1 MRSGTPSYTGM
12 RGVPVVQAGGAAP
25 TGARVPGTRVRE
37 VIGVAQQAGQQ
48 RCRRCDCV
56 IRQRAYEKNGVTYC
70 CEACAERFEC
80 ECGCIIFDSG

>member
-1 MRSGTPSYTGM
+1 VGKALLHWVSQGSIEERSPGE
-12 RGVPVVQAGGAAP
+12 QAGGAAAL
-25 TGARVPGTRVRE
+25 GARE
-37 VIGVAQQAGQQ
+37 VIGLAEQAGQQ

-56 IRQRAYEKNGVTYC
+56 IRRRAYEKGGVTYC

>member
-1 MRSGTPSYTGM
+1 
-12 RGVPVVQAGGAAP
+12 VQERTVAVSRGGAA
-25 TGARVPGTRVRE
+25 AVRARE
-37 VIGVAQQAGQQ
+37 VVGLAEQAGQQ

-56 IRQRAYEKNGVTYC
+56 IRRRAYEKNGVTYC